1 MASWYIETSSSLI
14 LISKRWYY
22 WYLSKYRRY
31 RTILQWCANV
41 VCCFS
46 WKTCTFYLR
55 AGTGMSVS
63 SNEANRLN
71 SQSGKSLPDADEM
84 RHHSFAPSQLTL
96 SIYHRLTLFAV
107 FCLSLSASAM
117 LIFLLLFWYC
127 GGIFLLCALIT
138 ALLGE
143 LHCRLSLSS

>member
-1 MASWYIETSSSLI
+1 MIYRDLFVFDTNIETLVLLI
-14 LISKRWYY
+14 LIEDIAQYY
-22 WYLSKYRRY
+22 SGVQMLS
-31 RTILQWCANV
+31 V
-41 VCCFS
+41 VLAG
-46 WKTCTFYLR
+46 KTCTFYLH
-55 AGTGMSVS
+55 AGAGMSVS

-107 FCLSLSASAM
+107 FCMSLSASAM